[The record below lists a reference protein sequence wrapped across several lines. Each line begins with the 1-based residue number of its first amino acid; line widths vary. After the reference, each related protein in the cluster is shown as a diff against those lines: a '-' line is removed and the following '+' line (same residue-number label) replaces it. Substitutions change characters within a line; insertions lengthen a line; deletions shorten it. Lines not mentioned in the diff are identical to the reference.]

1 MSVEELRAENRY
13 LLTEDLFREGMDRVY
28 RDSLGP
34 LVGKTFIVLAVL
46 WAVLAVVT
54 VSVSG
59 KVVFALVEFLVL
71 AAAGWTVARAIP
83 RSRTKR
89 AWEALQSRSGGETQ
103 RRVRFFERRL
113 EIDPGERRVS
123 YEDIDKV
130 LETKRL
136 LVLITRERIGIIV
149 TKDGFTRGSLEDAE
163 KLVNEWRK

>member
-34 LVGKTFIVLAVL
+34 LVGRTLLVLTVL

-59 KVVFALVEFLVL
+59 NAAFALVELLVL
-71 AAAGWTVARAIP
+71 AAAGWTVARAVP
-83 RSRTKR
+83 KSRTKR
-89 AWEALQSRSGGETQ
+89 AWEALRDRSGGETQ
-103 RRVRFFERRL
+103 RRVRFYDRRL
-113 EIDPGERRVS
+113 EIDPGERRVP

-136 LVLITRERIGIIV
+136 LVLITRERTGIIV
-149 TKDGFTRGSLEDAE
+149 TKDGFTLGDAE
-163 KLVNEWRK
+163 TAAGLIGERRT